1 MSEEVLIPKMMR
13 IDKKRKNF
21 KIPFLNIAL
30 VLLFTLFLIS
40 STFIC
45 LKLRHFVIPQG
56 FFSGG
61 KNFVKDDFLFS
72 FAIIPQIP
80 ALLFTCSSL
89 GKKLATTCVSLYFLA
104 GITLFPFF
112 AFGGGLNYITE
123 YSFGYILAFIP
134 AVLISG
140 HILRKK
146 YSLLN
151 MLLATLCTVVLIHF
165 SGIIYMVLVALIK
178 QDGREFIFGWI
189 KAQSGLKIIYDF
201 VLGLLCVFAG
211 EYVNKFLK
219 FITE

>member
-13 IDKKRKNF
+13 TDKKSKNF
-21 KIPFLNIAL
+21 KLPFLNIAL
-30 VLLFTLFLIS
+30 VLLYTLFLIS

-45 LKLRHFVIPQG
+45 LKLKHFVLPDV
-56 FFSGG
+56 FFSGSRNFE
-61 KNFVKDDFLFS
+61 KNDFFFS

-123 YSFGYILAFIP
+123 YSFGYILAFVP

-140 HILRKK
+140 HILRKT
-146 YSLLN
+146 YSPVN
-151 MLLATLCTVVLIHF
+151 MLLATLITVLLIHF
-165 SGIIYMVLVALIK
+165 CGIIYMFLVALIK
-178 QDGREFIFGWI
+178 QDGKEFILGWI

-201 VLGLLCVFAG
+201 VLGFLCVFVG
-211 EYVNKFLK
+211 KYVNKFLK